1 MADLRNK
8 IFGLASAA
16 LFCTGMAYGQ
26 ANCSG
31 GGSTSSSTTQL
42 VRVEGTTELVGQMT
56 FTCLVPAG
64 GTAPGAPGTASVQ
77 VFITPSLPVTSKVLS
92 SAGLTEAVI
101 TVNGITPTLGTVSGS
116 TVSFSGVPLPATAAT
131 VGYTFVVSNI
141 RVNASSL
148 TVGTGAPPPITATAF
163 VSGSATNITPSA
175 VPALTVAYGQNGL
188 GATKLYKAYGTS
200 TTTPFPFVTVST
212 SSSNAG
218 PNNFVICNAY
228 SPAAGNGLVA
238 VVQVNE
244 NFAQAFKD
252 IVSPAPGNENSTIP
266 ASSTTSNTV
275 AAGTRIAVN
284 FANVPNNVTLYVP
297 VGLIT
302 SQNGNGVAAIRL
314 TTAPA
319 GSADNG
325 PIAGTV
331 DTKNLGAPGTGFGV
345 SGQVAPVSISGG
357 AGTATFQV
365 LTSDVSNLDAYNIPV
380 YMVSTAN
387 SVAGSSTAM
396 TISTSFS
403 PIGATTIPNFVQG
416 SSTTP
421 VTGSKFSLCTTTLLW
436 PFVTN
441 QLGFDTGL
449 AISNTS
455 TDPFGT
461 SGATPQAGTCT
472 LNFYGNGA
480 PTPNNVTSAN
490 IPSGST
496 LAVTMS
502 SVAAGFQGYI
512 IAQCQF
518 QFAHGFAFITNLQ
531 AANGGQGGQTSY
543 LASVIPDVNQAPRA
557 ASPASAAGPGTGET
571 LGQ

>member
-8 IFGLASAA
+8 IFSLASAA

-31 GGSTSSSTTQL
+31 GASTSSSTTQL
-42 VRVEGTTELVGQMT
+42 VRVEGTTELVGTMT
-56 FTCLVPAG
+56 FTCVVPTG
-64 GTAPGAPGTASVQ
+64 GTTPTAPGTASVQ

-101 TVNGITPTLGTVSGS
+101 TVNGVTPTLGTVSGS
-116 TVSFSGVPLPATAAT
+116 TVSFSGVPLPAT
-131 VGYTFVVSNI
+131 GSYTFVVSNI

-188 GATKLYKAYGTS
+188 GATKLYKKYTGTL
-200 TTTPFPFVTVST
+200 PNVAVDPA
-212 SSSNAG
+212 SSNVG

-238 VVQVNE
+238 IVQVNE

-252 IVSPAPGNENSTIP
+252 IVSAPPGNENSTVPVTSP
-266 ASSTTSNTV
+266 ASNAV
-275 AAGTRIAVN
+275 VAGTRIAVN

-297 VGLIT
+297 VGTISSL
-302 SQNGNGVAAIRL
+302 NGSGVAGIRL

-331 DTKNLGAPGTGFGV
+331 DTKNLGNSGTGLGV
-345 SGQVAPVSISGG
+345 SGLVAPVSISGG

-365 LTSDVSNLDAYNIPV
+365 LASDVSNLDSFNIPV

-416 SSTTP
+416 SSTTSL
-421 VTGSKFSLCTTTLLW
+421 TGSKFSLCTTTLLW

-461 SGATPQAGTCT
+461 AGATPQAGTCT

-543 LASVIPDVNQAPRA
+543 LASVIPDVNQAARA
-557 ASPASAAGPGTGET
+557 ANPSGLAPAGSGET

>member
-31 GGSTSSSTTQL
+31 GGATSSSQTNL
-42 VRVEGTTELVGQMT
+42 IRAEGTTELVGQIT
-56 FTCLVPAG
+56 FTCVSATPIASAG
-64 GTAPGAPGTASVQ
+64 NATVQ
-77 VFITPSLPVTSKVLS
+77 VFISPNLPVTSKVLN
-92 SAGLTEAVI
+92 SAGATEAVI
-101 TVNGITPTLGTVSGS
+101 QVGVGGTPTFGTVSGS
-116 TVSFSGVPLPATAAT
+116 TVSFSGVPLAAGVT
-131 VGYTFVVSNI
+131 SYTFVISNI
-141 RVNASSL
+141 RVNASTL

-163 VSGSATNITPSA
+163 VSGSAPNVVPSA
-175 VPALTVAYGQNGL
+175 VAALTVGYGQNGL
-188 GATKLYKAYGTS
+188 GTTKLYKAYTGTL
-200 TTTPFPFVTVST
+200 PFVAVSG

-228 SPAAGNGLVA
+228 SPAAGNGVVA
-238 VVQVNE
+238 IVQVNE
-244 NFAQAFKD
+244 NFASAFKD
-252 IVSPAPGNENSTIP
+252 IASAAPGNENSTVPIAAGV
-266 ASSTTSNTV
+266 ASSSATGNAV

-297 VGLIT
+297 VGIIS
-302 SQNGNGVAAIRL
+302 SQNGPSAGGASIRL
-314 TTAPA
+314 TTAGA

-325 PIAGTV
+325 PIPGTV
-331 DTKNLGAPGTGFGV
+331 DSKNLGAAGTGLGV
-345 SGQVAPVSISGG
+345 SGLVAPVSISGG
-357 AGTATFQV
+357 AGSATFQV
-365 LTSDVSNLDAYNIPV
+365 LTSDVSYLDSYNIPV

-403 PIGATTIPNFVQG
+403 PIGSSTIPNFVQG
-416 SSTTP
+416 SSTTSL
-421 VTGSKFSLCTTTLLW
+421 TGSKFSLCTTSLLW

-461 SGATPQAGTCT
+461 AGATPQAGTCT

-480 PTPNNVTSAN
+480 PTPNNVTTQN
-490 IPSGST
+490 IPSGTTAS
-496 LAVTMS
+496 VVMS
-502 SVAAGFQGYI
+502 QVAAGFQGYI

-531 AANGGQGGQTSY
+531 AVNGGQGGQTSY
-543 LASVIPDVNQAPRA
+543 LAAVIPDTNQHARGADPVGV
-557 ASPASAAGPGTGET
+557 AGAGTGET